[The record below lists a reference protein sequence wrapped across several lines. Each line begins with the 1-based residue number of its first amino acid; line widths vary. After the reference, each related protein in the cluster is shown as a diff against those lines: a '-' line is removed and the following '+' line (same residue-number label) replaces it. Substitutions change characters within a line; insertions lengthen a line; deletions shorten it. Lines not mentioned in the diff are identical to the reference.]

1 MFIIAAEIYVF
12 GAAVFVILGKGERQW
27 WAGGS
32 RGDGLRRK
40 KKDEVVVVQED
51 GQIRT
56 IQGELTP

>member
-12 GAAVFVILGKGERQW
+12 GAAVYIILGKGKRQW

-32 RGDGLRRK
+32 RGDGGLHE
-40 KKDEVVVVQED
+40 KKDAVVVVQED
-51 GQIRT
+51 GQIRS